1 VTGAWW
7 DDDDKLLGAIKV
19 ALEAADD
26 VPTNFVET
34 GKASFAWHDI
44 DAELAALT
52 YDSASDRL
60 AGAGTRADPATL
72 RNLTFDAGR
81 LTIEIEIIGDV
92 LHGQVVPPQAGEIE
106 VRRADGTSRPL
117 PISDVGYF
125 TTAAPEGAFR
135 LYCRTAGD
143 IVVQTNWITL

>member
-106 VRRADGTSRPL
+106 VRRPDGTSRPL

-125 TTAAPEGAFR
+125 TTAAPVGTFR
-135 LYCRTAGD
+135 LYCRTTSD